1 MRLSFLTYVF
11 FIVLLLVLSA
21 NARAQVDHTSVDSVT
36 IDTTILKTVTVT
48 EVADT
53 ADTISPEEKKPL
65 IKIDPWVFH
74 PPLGAEVTA
83 SDSTLR
89 WQIWPDWT
97 YKLNRQPGVLSYR
110 MGTSLRSNAVQ
121 RYAHE
126 PRHQQLYWEGIPL
139 NDPVSGMLNWSLI
152 PQHKISKFY
161 GEDLGTH
168 YRSTYYLRQYY
179 LNEPLSRLI
188 YSESKFSSRNL
199 EFEVSHNLSQR
210 TNIELRYWDRREGG
224 EYNNS
229 EVIGRQI
236 FAKAS
241 HHLDNRHFLKL
252 NYVNNKMDIGRPFG
266 YFFPDM
272 LTFDFDQYNT
282 QANESS
288 GNSTEINNLLALN
301 FYRRSPDS
309 TRRDEQKP
317 DNLHA
322 SLYHRS
328 TQRMVQYSADST
340 AYNIG
345 SAGLSVR
352 KWWSKGMAELEGG
365 INYEYFFNGEQTE
378 QVLATGNWGL
388 LEAEGKAA
396 VQLAPFV
403 SVEGGGTVQSRS
415 DGFRSY
421 RMNAAADFRIG
432 KLSLSTGLSAG
443 SLMPTPQQ
451 LYWQSENFAGNP
463 NLLNEEMQERRARVS
478 YDVTSNSRVGIRLQ
492 HKDVNNGLMVEG
504 IDILTDL
511 NSYNSNNILGADSLY
526 ANKDSYA
533 SQSATVFFDWDA
545 THFELDGSATLHRF
559 TNSLVEPE
567 NPIPMS
573 ARESIWLKGGA
584 YWKGYLFGRAT
595 YVKAGLSGMIAPFRY
610 QADHYYPELDYW
622 QPVSNDQA
630 LPAFNR
636 LDLDI
641 SARVRS
647 IVFVMRWQNI
657 LDDVSQLG
665 YFETAGYPM
674 SQRKFLFGV
683 RALFRN

>member
-1 MRLSFLTYVF
+1 MKLPFLTYVF
-11 FIVLLLVLSA
+11 ILLWIVSPRA
-21 NARAQVDHTSVDSVT
+21 WAQVDHTSIDSVT
-36 IDTTILKTVTVT
+36 VDTTLLKKVTVT
-48 EVADT
+48 EEGVSSSDT
-53 ADTISPEEKKPL
+53 LSTDTPKPL
-65 IKIDPWVFH
+65 VKVIPWAFH
-74 PPLGAEVTA
+74 APLGAEVTA
-83 SDSTLR
+83 TDSTLR

-97 YKLNRQPGVLSYR
+97 YRLNRQPGVVSYR
-110 MGTSLRSNAVQ
+110 MGTSIRSNAVQ

-126 PRHQQLYWEGIPL
+126 PRHQQLYWEGISL

-152 PQHKISKFY
+152 PQHKISTFY

-199 EFEVSHNLSQR
+199 EFEVSHNLSQK

-224 EYNNS
+224 EYDNS

-236 FAKAS
+236 FVKAS
-241 HHLDNRHFLKL
+241 HHLDDRRYLKL

-266 YFFPDM
+266 YFFSDM
-272 LTFDFDQYNT
+272 LTFNFDHYGT
-282 QANESS
+282 PANEAS

-301 FYRRSPDS
+301 FYQRGPDS
-309 TRRDEQKP
+309 TRTQET

-328 TQRMVQYSADST
+328 TQRTIQYSADST
-340 AYNIG
+340 SYNI
-345 SAGLSVR
+345 SSVGLSAR
-352 KWWSKGMAELEGG
+352 KWWTKGILDLEGG
-365 INYEYFFNGEQTE
+365 INYEYFFNKEQPNFA
-378 QVLATGNWGL
+378 LATGNWGL
-388 LEAEGKAA
+388 IEAEGKASLN
-396 VQLAPFV
+396 LAPFV
-403 SVEGGGTVQSRS
+403 SLRGGSTFRSRS
-415 DGFRSY
+415 DGFQSY
-421 RMNAAADFRIG
+421 RLNVAADFKIG
-432 KLSLSTGLSAG
+432 KFSLSPGLSTGSI
-443 SLMPTPQQ
+443 MPTPQQ
-451 LYWQSENFAGNP
+451 LYWQSENFAGNRA
-463 NLLNEEMQERRARVS
+463 LVNEEMQEVRARIA
-478 YDVTSNSRVGIRLQ
+478 YDITPDTELGIRLQ

-504 IDILTDL
+504 VDIFTDPDSFNRNL
-511 NSYNSNNILGADSLY
+511 ILGADS
-526 ANKDSYA
+526 AFVNKDSYA
-533 SQSATVFFDWDA
+533 SQSATAFFNWDA
-545 THFELDGSATLHRF
+545 THFELNGSATFHRF
-559 TNSLVEPE
+559 TNSTVEPE

-573 ARESIWLKGGA
+573 GKERVWLKGGA

-610 QADHYYPELDYW
+610 QADHYNPELDYW
-622 QPVSNDQA
+622 QPVSGDQA
-630 LPAFNR
+630 LPVFNR

>member
-1 MRLSFLTYVF
+1 MKLSFLTYVF
-11 FIVLLLVLSA
+11 ILLWVVSPGA
-21 NARAQVDHTSVDSVT
+21 WAQVDHTSIDSVT
-36 IDTTILKTVTVT
+36 VDTTILKPVTFT
-48 EVADT
+48 EASGAADT
-53 ADTISPEEKKPL
+53 LSQEDQKPL
-65 IKIDPWVFH
+65 IKVVPWEFH
-74 PPLGAEVTA
+74 APLGAEVTA
-83 SDSTLR
+83 TDSTLR
-89 WQIWPDWT
+89 WKIWPDWT
-97 YKLNRQPGVLSYR
+97 YKLNRKPGVVSYR
-110 MGTSLRSNAVQ
+110 MGTSIRSNAVQ

-126 PRHQQLYWEGIPL
+126 PRHQELYWEGIPL

-152 PQHKISKFY
+152 PQHKISDFY
-161 GEDLGTH
+161 GEERGTH

-199 EFEVSHNLSQR
+199 EFEVSHNLSQK

-241 HHLDNRHFLKL
+241 HHLDNRHYLKL

-266 YFFPDM
+266 YSLSDM
-272 LTFDFDQYNT
+272 LRFNFDRYDT
-282 QANESS
+282 QANESN

-309 TRRDEQKP
+309 TRQRKSES

-322 SLYHRS
+322 SLYRRS
-328 TQRMVQYSADST
+328 TQRAVQYSADST
-340 AYNIG
+340 TYNIG
-345 SAGLSVR
+345 SVGLSAR
-352 KWWSKGMAELEGG
+352 KWWTKGIAELEGG
-365 INYEYFFNGEQTE
+365 INYEYFLNKEQANH
-378 QVLATGNWGL
+378 VLATGNWGL
-388 LEAEGKAA
+388 LEVEGKAK
-396 VQLAPFV
+396 VHLASFL
-403 SVEGGGTVQSRS
+403 SVRGGGTVRSRS

-421 RMNAAADFRIG
+421 RLNAAADFRAG
-432 KLSLSTGLSAG
+432 KLSLSPGLSVG

-451 LYWQSENFAGNP
+451 LYWRSENFAGDP
-463 NLLNEEMQERRARVS
+463 NLLNEEMQEARARLT
-478 YDVTSNSRVGIRLQ
+478 YDITSNSRVGIRLQ
-492 HKDVNNGLMVEG
+492 HKDINNGLMVEE
-504 IDILTDL
+504 IDILTNL
-511 NSYNSNNILGADSLY
+511 NGYNSNMILGANRSY

-533 SQSATVFFDWDA
+533 SQSAAFFFDWDA
-545 THFELDGSATLHRF
+545 THFELDGSATFHRF
-559 TNSLVEPE
+559 TNSTVEPN

-573 ARESIWLKGGA
+573 AEERIWLKGGA
-584 YWKGYLFGRAT
+584 YWKGYMFGRAT

-610 QADHYYPELDYW
+610 QADHYNPELDYW
-622 QPVSNDQA
+622 QPVSSDQA